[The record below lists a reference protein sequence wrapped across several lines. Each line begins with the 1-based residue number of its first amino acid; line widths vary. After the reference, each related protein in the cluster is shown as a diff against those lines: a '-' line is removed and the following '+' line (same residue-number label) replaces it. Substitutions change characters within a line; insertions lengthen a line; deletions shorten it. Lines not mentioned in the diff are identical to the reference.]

1 MCEKKCLVIEN
12 ALSVGDAM
20 SGVPAIP
27 PKKVL
32 ERMIGKGDP
41 DAVWYCKNCK
51 AKNPIKVS
59 FCAKCGMNA
68 ADTRK
73 K

>member
-1 MCEKKCLVIEN
+1 
-12 ALSVGDAM
+12 M

-59 FCAKCGMNA
+59 FCAKCGMNVA
-68 ADTRK
+68 NTRK
-73 K
+73 T